1 MNKKAPSPASQS
13 PSAANLASRHKLNR
27 CQVLFDATLRDELR
41 IVAAD
46 EGESLIDTMVSI
58 CRAHVDRW
66 ERKKGPF
73 GTAILERI
81 RNAPRRR
88 RVSGQPTP
96 RAAKKR

>member
-1 MNKKAPSPASQS
+1 MKKNPPSPAAQS

-46 EGESLIDTMVSI
+46 EGEPLIDTMVRI

-66 ERKKGPF
+66 EKKKGPF

-88 RVSGQPTP
+88 RVTGQPSRLAP
-96 RAAKKR
+96 KKR